1 MPPDCVCA
9 VIAPEVRIPTWALVY
24 VPLSITISTV
34 FFTRGG
40 WKHTVAYVL
49 YENAMCVVKLN
60 AMLSG
65 LFELSNA
72 HEWVRARL
80 SRSPSPQ
87 HGHSPL
93 VRQVVTTKLGN
104 WAVNKAKNSLAKVGN
119 AVAAVVPAAV
129 PLQKRKIYKTEL
141 LMSALFAIAAFFAIF
156 INGNWQYAVFLVLQG
171 ITFFAFG
178 LSLGVDG
185 HRRTCC

>member
-1 MPPDCVCA
+1 MRGSASRAAGRPSLLLLDARA

-24 VPLSITISTV
+24 VPIAITISTV

-72 HEWVRARL
+72 HEWV
-80 SRSPSPQ
+80 
-87 HGHSPL
+87 
-93 VRQVVTTKLGN
+93 VTTKLGN
-104 WAVNKAKNSLAKVGN
+104 WAVAKAKNSLNKVGS
-119 AVAAVVPAAV
+119 AVASVMPAAM

-141 LMSALFAIAAFFAIF
+141 AMSGLFAVAAFFAIF
-156 INGNWQYAVFLVLQG
+156 INKNWQYAIFLVLQG
-171 ITFFAFG
+171 ITFAAFG
-178 LSLGVDG
+178 LSLGVDS
-185 HRRTCC
+185 HKRTCC

>member
-80 SRSPSPQ
+80 SLPLPIPALTPDPSG
-87 HGHSPL
+87 GHH
-93 VRQVVTTKLGN
+93 QTGQLG
-104 WAVNKAKNSLAKVGN
+104 G
-119 AVAAVVPAAV
+119 
-129 PLQKRKIYKTEL
+129 Q
-141 LMSALFAIAAFFAIF
+141 
-156 INGNWQYAVFLVLQG
+156 QG
-171 ITFFAFG
+171 EK
-178 LSLGVDG
+178 
-185 HRRTCC
+185 